1 MLSCLTLSAKVSV
14 VTGSARRPDDDAGRL
29 GVLGRLGTWCAGHSW
44 WVIGVWLVLLLG
56 VTVGHQ
62 QLGGS
67 YSDDFTVATSS
78 AAQGSA
84 LLAAH
89 EPAAGGQGGQ
99 LVFSVPTGSV
109 TSHATAVEAAAAA
122 VRALPHVLAVSDPLA
137 GATISADRRA
147 AYATV
152 HFDTSPV
159 GLGHAYVAT
168 VNTATAGARTAGVA
182 VDYGGLLGQAAR
194 PKGGDARSER
204 IGIAVAVLVLLLAFG
219 SVYAAALPILSAV
232 IGVVTGL
239 GVLGMLAS
247 AVNFA
252 SVSPTLAVM
261 MGLGVGIDYGLFL
274 TTRHRQQVL
283 DGADPIV
290 AAGRTTAA
298 SGRAVVIAAV
308 TVVIALLGLYAS
320 GLSFTGR
327 LGVAGGVTVA
337 VSAAA
342 ALTLVPALLGRAGR
356 RIDRVTVRRPVA
368 ETAGSGDGWAR
379 YARSVGTHPW
389 RYLLA
394 GVAVLAVLAV
404 PLLSMRLGHVDAGA
418 DPRSYTDKR
427 AYDAIATNFGPG
439 ANGPLT
445 VVAALPAADRTDA
458 AATQVL
464 ASSLRSALAA
474 TTGVVSVSPVRTTTD
489 GALLV
494 TTVMP
499 TTGPQAA
506 GTDTLLRT
514 LTDTTLPRVLDSAH
528 ATGYVTGATTGQ
540 LDFRDKVSGRLPDII
555 AVVIAAAFL
564 LLLLT
569 FRAPVLALKAGV
581 LNLLSIGAA
590 YGVLVAVF
598 QWGWGSS
605 LLGLSETVP
614 VESYVPMIMFAIV
627 FGLSMDY
634 EVFLLSR
641 IKEAWDRTHDN
652 QRSVA
657 AGLTHTG
664 RVITCAA
671 LIMVSVFFAF
681 LLSGSVPVKML
692 ALGLSPDPPLVSW
705 ARTVSRACKC
715 PSTCDDDLAEG
726 SRGAERKGTC

>member
-14 VTGSARRPDDDAGRL
+14 VTGSARRPDDDARRL

-109 TSHATAVEAAAAA
+109 TSHATAGEAAAAA

-368 ETAGSGDGWAR
+368 ETAGS
-379 YARSVGTHPW
+379 P
-389 RYLLA
+389 
-394 GVAVLAVLAV
+394 
-404 PLLSMRLGHVDAGA
+404 
-418 DPRSYTDKR
+418 
-427 AYDAIATNFGPG
+427 
-439 ANGPLT
+439 
-445 VVAALPAADRTDA
+445 PAAGGPPPPA
-458 AATQVL
+458 PAT
-464 ASSLRSALAA
+464 AGRATRGRSEPIRGGTCSPGWRCWPCSLSPCARCGSGTLTPAPTRAPTPTNAPTTRSPP
-474 TTGVVSVSPVRTTTD
+474 TSGPVRTGPSPSSRHSPRPTAPTPPRPRSSPAPYARHSPRRPGSRRSFGYRD
-489 GALLV
+489 ARSRARQAGSV
-494 TTVMP
+494 TGRRTKRD
-499 TTGPQAA
+499 AA
-506 GTDTLLRT
+506 GC
-514 LTDTTLPRVLDSAH
+514 
-528 ATGYVTGATTGQ
+528 G
-540 LDFRDKVSGRLPDII
+540 
-555 AVVIAAAFL
+555 
-564 LLLLT
+564 
-569 FRAPVLALKAGV
+569 
-581 LNLLSIGAA
+581 
-590 YGVLVAVF
+590 
-598 QWGWGSS
+598 
-605 LLGLSETVP
+605 
-614 VESYVPMIMFAIV
+614 
-627 FGLSMDY
+627 
-634 EVFLLSR
+634 
-641 IKEAWDRTHDN
+641 
-652 QRSVA
+652 
-657 AGLTHTG
+657 
-664 RVITCAA
+664 C
-671 LIMVSVFFAF
+671 
-681 LLSGSVPVKML
+681 
-692 ALGLSPDPPLVSW
+692 PLVGQEVWLDESI
-705 ARTVSRACKC
+705 
-715 PSTCDDDLAEG
+715 
-726 SRGAERKGTC
+726 